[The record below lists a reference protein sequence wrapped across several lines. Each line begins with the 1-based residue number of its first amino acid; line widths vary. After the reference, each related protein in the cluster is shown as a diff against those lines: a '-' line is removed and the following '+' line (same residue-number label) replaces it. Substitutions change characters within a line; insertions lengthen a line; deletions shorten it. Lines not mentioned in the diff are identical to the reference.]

1 VSFPTPEAVPA
12 GWYPDPSGT
21 RQWRVWTGSK
31 WSEVT
36 RLYGESSVP
45 ARLAANLSLV
55 QALARVW
62 SVGVVGVVGGLG
74 LLVGVLAHWPGTAHP
89 TPEWF
94 ALIASSTAV
103 AMLAVGS
110 VVCAFGARELRGRW
124 SMEAFIPGVNFLL
137 VSALV
142 AQRLRRPSFVRNTAD
157 VVLLT
162 AYAASSHAHAWLG
175 VAPMIVAFSQTLWV
189 SALVDQLK
197 GPSTVEASAP

>member
-1 VSFPTPEAVPA
+1 MSFPTPDAVPA

-36 RLYGESSVP
+36 RLYGEPSVP
-45 ARLAANLSLV
+45 VRLAANLSLV
-55 QALARVW
+55 QALARVR
-62 SVGVVGVVGGLG
+62 SLGVAGVVGGLG
-74 LLVGVLAHWPGTAHP
+74 LLVSLLAHWPGTAHP

-94 ALIASSTAV
+94 ALMGSGAAV

-110 VVCAFGARELRGRW
+110 VVCAFGARELRGHW
-124 SMEAFIPGVNFLL
+124 SIGAFIPGVNFLL

-142 AQRLRRPSFVRNTAD
+142 AQRLARPWFLRNTAD
-157 VVLLT
+157 VVLLA
-162 AYAASSHAHAWLG
+162 AYTASSHAHAWLG

-189 SALVDQLK
+189 SALVEQLK
-197 GPSTVEASAP
+197 GPSMDEGSAP